1 MWRRLLALAHPDR
14 AGDHDLFIWTHALR
28 EHVAGDLPDPPI
40 YENPRRT
47 TTGDSARVPFR
58 GDHDHDD
65 HEALTRRALDLAG
78 EVPGAYAWLLRLLS
92 DCYPSSSGRLLHEQ
106 GRGASYKRLAAI
118 GHLAEFD
125 QEARGRWY
133 RIAESVPLSDRHASH
148 ILGKLKEEHSGGV
161 R

>member
-1 MWRRLLALAHPDR
+1 MWRRLLARAHPDTG
-14 AGDHDLFIWTHALR
+14 GDEALFVWAHALR
-28 EHVAGDLPDPPI
+28 EHVAGDFLDPPT
-40 YENPRRT
+40 YEQPRRT
-47 TTGDSARVPFR
+47 TNADSPRVPFR
-58 GDHDHDD
+58 GDLD

-78 EVPGAYAWLLRLLS
+78 EVPGAYAWLLKLLS

-133 RIAESVPLSDRHASH
+133 RIAESVPLSDRHAAH
-148 ILGKLKEEHSGGV
+148 ILSKV
-161 R
+161 RRNEAR